1 MLCLYLLGQ
10 NCLHLTFKP
19 YLSSETHSRKYEKL
33 PNINSCMWTYWR
45 KNDIVKMSG
54 PQILL
59 SNCLFTFRP
68 IASEQLNS
76 LTTIDTLSWLGGAV
90 VTHPLWV
97 QDVPS
102 RVQFQAPARVLFDV
116 LFYCCCD
123 FPFCNTS
130 LYFRK
135 FCNSFCNVDLFSIL
149 NILQDL
155 WPIIRV

>member
-19 YLSSETHSRKYEKL
+19 YLSSETHPRKYEKL

-123 FPFCNTS
+123 FFLFVTHHYISENFAIPFAMLIYLVYLTYCKICDR
-130 LYFRK
+130 L
-135 FCNSFCNVDLFSIL
+135 
-149 NILQDL
+149 
-155 WPIIRV
+155 